1 MAINTID
8 MSRLPRPTVIEALSF
23 DDLLTEMVAAVETA
37 LPGYPL
43 LESDPVMKVLRLC
56 AGFRL
61 IDRQTFNDDAV
72 SRMLAYAEEADL
84 DHLGAL
90 VGVERLTITPADE
103 ATGTAAVMEDDD
115 TYRDR
120 IANGTEEFSVAGPEG
135 AYVSLA
141 RRAHADV
148 LHASAISTDP
158 GEVIVTILSRQ
169 GDGTPAAEVLDA
181 VETLLSAEDRR
192 PMTDAVTVNPAE
204 IINYAITAAL
214 KILSGPDPAVVMANA
229 QASAESYTARMHR
242 LGLDITLSGVYA
254 ALHVEG
260 VQKVTLTS
268 PAADIV
274 TDRTQAAWCTAITLT
289 QAGVGE

>member
-8 MSRLPRPTVIEALSF
+8 MSRLPRPTVIEAIAF
-23 DDLLTEMVAAVETA
+23 DDFLTEMVAAVELA
-37 LPGYPL
+37 MPGYPL
-43 LESDPVMKVLRLC
+43 LESDPVMKALRIA
-56 AGFRL
+56 AGFRMS
-61 IDRQTFNDDAV
+61 DRQTFNDDAV
-72 SRMLAYAEEADL
+72 SRMLAYATEADL

-90 VGVERLTITPADE
+90 VGVERLTITPADGD
-103 ATGTAAVMEDDD
+103 TPAVMEDDD

-148 LHASAISTDP
+148 LHASAISPEP
-158 GEVIVTILSRQ
+158 GDVVVTILSRQ
-169 GDGTPAAEVLDA
+169 GDGTPAAEVLAA

-204 IINYAITAAL
+204 IVNYAITAAL